1 MDPNNQ
7 NTNQTQENP
16 KSIGPAIGIIIIIAI
31 IVLGGLYFWN
41 QRQKQNINPQ
51 TPASEDEVTNQLQA
65 QSSSDELDSIDADAK
80 ATNFN
85 SIGGEV
91 DSAERAAAEDQ

>member
-1 MDPNNQ
+1 MAWQGINQ
-7 NTNQTQENP
+7 RTTARSVKGAGIKWQNQ
-16 KSIGPAIGIIIIIAI
+16 K
-31 IVLGGLYFWN
+31 N